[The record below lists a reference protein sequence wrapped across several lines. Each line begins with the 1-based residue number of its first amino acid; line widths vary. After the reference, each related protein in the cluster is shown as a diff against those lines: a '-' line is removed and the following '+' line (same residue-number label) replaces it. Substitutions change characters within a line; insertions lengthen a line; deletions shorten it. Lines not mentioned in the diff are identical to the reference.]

1 MERPVSLVLPTNQPR
16 AISQGGRPLNL
27 ASTNN
32 TIPIPHTVEKG
43 GIAKLG
49 AQNQGLGITRGG
61 VGGKSRVVSAPAN
74 RNVSLASRHPNRQ
87 SDIPTRVDK
96 FEPAPLRIRPKSVV
110 NRHVPIDRAGDGG
123 RNSKHLSQLP
133 VVKDESA
140 GFDTELILPSAYGGE
155 RQSLKLV
162 NEETRAIAA
171 KVNPVMSGALVAPA
185 VNPLA
190 KEVKKK
196 RSFFD
201 VLKGRNKLAP
211 EPKDPVVE
219 EIIVGGAK
227 GTFGRRSG
235 NLLKRWA
242 SRDAGGLL
250 AFGASNDR
258 ADTQSIANGLTSCF
272 TVPQDSKEGSDSF
285 GGFEEDQ
292 FTKVMS
298 QRNWFMKFLNVKP
311 ASRVICFNI
320 SPMATRKEIMKL
332 WKEWVKYGLVIVED
346 DRKSLVMR
354 ARVGTPNSLNIKEV
368 SFVGEI
374 RAYGGSRKTGSGVV
388 RFTQERGAASSF
400 NRVIGEMAKRFS
412 EKGIIL
418 LED

>member
-1 MERPVSLVLPTNQPR
+1 M
-16 AISQGGRPLNL
+16 
-27 ASTNN
+27 
-32 TIPIPHTVEKG
+32 PHILEKEK
-43 GIAKLG
+43 IARLE

-61 VGGKSRVVSAPAN
+61 VGSKSRVVSAPQPN

-87 SDIPTRVDK
+87 SDNPTRVDK

-110 NRHVPIDRAGDGG
+110 NRHVPIDIAGDGS
-123 RNSKHLSQLP
+123 RNSKRLSQLP
-133 VVKDESA
+133 AVKDESA
-140 GFDTELILPSAYGGE
+140 GFNPELILPSTHGDE
-155 RQSLKLV
+155 RQSLRLA
-162 NEETRAIAA
+162 NDETRTIATN
-171 KVNPVMSGALVAPA
+171 VNPVMSGALATA
-185 VNPLA
+185 VMEPLV
-190 KEVKKK
+190 KGVKKK
-196 RSFFD
+196 RSIFD
-201 VLKGRNKLAP
+201 VLKGKSKIAP
-211 EPKDPVVE
+211 ESKDPVVE
-219 EIIVGGAK
+219 EIVSGGIK

-250 AFGASNDR
+250 AFGTSNDR
-258 ADTQSIANGLTSCF
+258 GDTQSIGNGLTSCF
-272 TVPQDSKEGSDSF
+272 TVPQGSKEGSDSF

-320 SPMATRKEIMKL
+320 SPMAARKEIMKL

-400 NRVIGEMAKRFS
+400 NRVIGEMTKKFS
-412 EKGIIL
+412 EKRIIL
-418 LED
+418 PED

>member
-1 MERPVSLVLPTNQPR
+1 M
-16 AISQGGRPLNL
+16 
-27 ASTNN
+27 
-32 TIPIPHTVEKG
+32 PHIFEKEK
-43 GIAKLG
+43 ITKLE
-49 AQNQGLGITRGG
+49 AQSQGLGITRGG
-61 VGGKSRVVSAPAN
+61 VGSKSRVVSAPQPN

-87 SDIPTRVDK
+87 SDIPTRVDR
-96 FEPAPLRIRPKSVV
+96 FELAPLRIRPKSVV
-110 NRHVPIDRAGDGG
+110 NRHMPTDRAGDGS

-133 VVKDESA
+133 VVRDQYA
-140 GFDTELILPSAYGGE
+140 GFDPELILPSAHGDE
-155 RQSLKLV
+155 KQFLKLG
-162 NEETRAIAA
+162 NDETRAVAT
-171 KVNPVMSGALVAPA
+171 KVNPVMSGALTTTIMD
-185 VNPLA
+185 PLV

-201 VLKGRNKLAP
+201 VLKGKSKIAS
-211 EPKDPVVE
+211 EPRDPVVE
-219 EIIVGGAK
+219 EIIAGGTK

-258 ADTQSIANGLTSCF
+258 GDAQSVANGLTSCF
-272 TVPQDSKEGSDSF
+272 TVPQGSKEGSDCF

-320 SPMATRKEIMKL
+320 SPMTARKEIMRL

-374 RAYGGSRKTGSGVV
+374 RAYGGSRKTGSGVA

-400 NRVIGEMAKRFS
+400 NRVIGEMTKKFS

-418 LED
+418 PED

>member
-1 MERPVSLVLPTNQPR
+1 M
-16 AISQGGRPLNL
+16 
-27 ASTNN
+27 
-32 TIPIPHTVEKG
+32 PHIFEKEK
-43 GIAKLG
+43 IAKLE

-61 VGGKSRVVSAPAN
+61 VGSRSRVVSAPQPS
-74 RNVSLASRHPNRQ
+74 RNVSLASRHPNLQ
-87 SDIPTRVDK
+87 SDILGRFDK

-110 NRHVPIDRAGDGG
+110 KRQVPVDRAGDGS
-123 RNSKHLSQLP
+123 RNSRHLNQLP
-133 VVKDESA
+133 VVKDEST
-140 GFDTELILPSAYGGE
+140 GFDPELILPSARADG
-155 RQSLKLV
+155 RQSLRLV
-162 NEETRAIAA
+162 NGETRAIAV
-171 KVNPVMSGALVAPA
+171 KVNPVMSGALATVVVDP
-185 VNPLA
+185 PT

-201 VLKGRNKLAP
+201 VLKGKNKIAP
-211 EPKDPVVE
+211 EPKDPVIE
-219 EIIVGGAK
+219 EVVAGETK

-250 AFGASNDR
+250 AFGSSDDR
-258 ADTQSIANGLTSCF
+258 GDTQSIANGLTSCF
-272 TVPQDSKEGSDSF
+272 MTPQDSKEGSDCF
-285 GGFEEDQ
+285 GGSEEDQ

-311 ASRVICFNI
+311 ASRVICFTI
-320 SPMATRKEIMKL
+320 SPVATRKEIMKL

-346 DRKSLVMR
+346 DRKSLVVR
-354 ARVGTPNSLNIKEV
+354 ARVKTPNSLNIKEV

-400 NRVIGEMAKRFS
+400 NRVIEEMAKKFS

-418 LED
+418 PED